1 MADKKIS
8 QLTAATLPLAG
19 TEVLPLVQT
28 STKKVAVADLLG
40 GVTVSSGFSA
50 SITGGG
56 TVYLGASNS
65 YGDLALLKNA
75 VGVTKIGVSNDDGT
89 ANSGATFSSYYGGTE
104 IGAFGHYWN
113 GSEFINRIKYFSKQ
127 EFAEGTTV
135 RVRIE
140 QTSGDLTAVTGNFV
154 LGTAGKGIDFS
165 ANTNAPGMTSEL
177 LDWYEEGTWTPT
189 IVGSTGAGT
198 QTYAWQYGKYTR
210 IGNQVTVNGSV
221 RVASTSGMT
230 GNVRIEGLPF
240 TGVAGQINA
249 GGASVSEWGNLV
261 SNSYVMI
268 AGNIPASAAYID
280 LTGATAAT
288 TSVGA
293 VVVAS
298 ISGGSYLNFTAV
310 YFV

>member
-50 SITGGG
+50 SIAGGG
-56 TVYLGASNS
+56 TVYLGAANS

-75 VGVTKIGVSNDDGT
+75 AGVTKIGVSNDDGT
-89 ANSGATFSSYYGGTE
+89 ASSGATFSSYYGGTE

-113 GSEFINRIKYFSKQ
+113 GGEFINRIKYFSKQ

-154 LGTAGKGIDFS
+154 VGIAGKGIDFS
-165 ANTNAPGMTSEL
+165 ANGGDVLSQY
-177 LDWYEEGTWTPT
+177 DEGTWSPT
-189 IVGSTGAGT
+189 IFDAISGGNQGSSTGSSGV
-198 QTYAWQYGKYTR
+198 YTR
-210 IGNQVTVNGSV
+210 VGNMVTVHAV
-221 RVASTSGMT
+221 
-230 GNVRIEGLPF
+230 
-240 TGVAGQINA
+240 
-249 GGASVSEWGNLV
+249 
-261 SNSYVMI
+261 
-268 AGNIPASAAYID
+268 
-280 LTGATAAT
+280 
-288 TSVGA
+288 

-298 ISGGSYLNFTAV
+298 TAGMTAGNIFFIGGLPFAAKNVPNVDYHGVSDSRSITTTSGGVVGTWLQAGESRLRLFTTTAAGNLNNVTVADVASGSAYVFLSLTYLAA
-310 YFV
+310 

>member
-56 TVYLGASNS
+56 TVYLGAANS

-75 VGVTKIGVSNDDGT
+75 AGVTKIGVSNDDGT
-89 ANSGATFSSYYGGTE
+89 AGSGATFSSYYGNTE

-113 GSEFINRIKYFSKQ
+113 GGEFINRIKYFSKQ

-154 LGTAGKGIDFS
+154 VGTAGKGIDFS
-165 ANTNAPGMTSEL
+165 ANANAPGMTSEVL
-177 LDWYEEGTWTPT
+177 TWYEEGNWTP
-189 IVGSTGAGT
+189 VLNRASAGAINASYVS
-198 QTYAWQYGKYTR
+198 QIGKYVR
-210 IGNQVTVNGSV
+210 LGNMVTVSGFVELASV
-221 RVASTSGMT
+221 TSQGT
-230 GNVRIEGLPF
+230 GDNYISGLPY
-240 TGVAGQINA
+240 A
-249 GGASVSEWGNLV
+249 
-261 SNSYVMI
+261 
-268 AGNIPASAAYID
+268 PAAN
-280 LTGATAAT
+280 
-288 TSVGA
+288 SVGA
-293 VVVAS
+293 GAVSRNSAFTTIAVTSCFSWTSGVLYFRDATNGVSPVSADWTTGYVNFS
-298 ISGGSYLNFTAV
+298 IV